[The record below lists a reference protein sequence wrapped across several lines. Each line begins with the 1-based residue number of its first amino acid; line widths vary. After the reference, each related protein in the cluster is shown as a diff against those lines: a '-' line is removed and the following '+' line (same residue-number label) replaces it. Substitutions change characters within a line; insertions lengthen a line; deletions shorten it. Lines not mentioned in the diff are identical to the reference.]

1 VAGRKRSIRALTVK
15 VKTSRR
21 AAEAFRL
28 EVRRLAARLGI
39 PAAAVTI
46 RRIDEAGR

>member
-1 VAGRKRSIRALTVK
+1 MAGRKRSSRALTVK

-46 RRIDEAGR
+46 RRIDEARR

>member
-1 VAGRKRSIRALTVK
+1 MAGRKRSTRAITVK

-46 RRIDEAGR
+46 RRVDGARQ